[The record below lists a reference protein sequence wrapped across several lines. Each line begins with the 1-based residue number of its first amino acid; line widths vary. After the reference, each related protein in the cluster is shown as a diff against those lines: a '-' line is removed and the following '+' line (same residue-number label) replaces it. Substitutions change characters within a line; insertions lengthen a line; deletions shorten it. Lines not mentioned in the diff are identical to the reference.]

1 MIKKGIKAMG
11 NIKAKDYLKQIRK
24 MDTLIND
31 NLRELEVLQALA
43 EKITAVLGGE
53 RVQTSGSGDS
63 MAEAAIKIVMLK
75 QEINDEVDAYVDFRN
90 KARKLINSA
99 CDTECITLL
108 TMRYLGIMNPATE
121 KIEYKKWEEIAIELG
136 FTYQHVSDR
145 LHKRA
150 LSQLQKALDD
160 GN

>member
-1 MIKKGIKAMG
+1 MG
-11 NIKAKDYLKQIRK
+11 NIKAKDYLMQIKK
-24 MDTLIND
+24 MDAMINN

-43 EKITAVLGGE
+43 EKTTAVLGGE

-75 QEINDEVDAYVDFRN
+75 QEINDEVDAYVDLRN
-90 KARKLINSA
+90 AARKLINSA
-99 CDTECITLL
+99 CDAECIKLL
-108 TMRYLGIMNPATE
+108 TMRYLGIKNPATE
-121 KIEYKKWEEIAIELG
+121 EIEYKKWEEIAIELE
-136 FTYQHVSDR
+136 FTFQWVSDG

-160 GN
+160 IN